1 MLICIAKSPAV
12 TRNDNCLDR
21 VDMLNKQRPRM
32 VDRNRKVAGT
42 IALAFFSYAVGTV
55 RGEGINLTQAEAATQ
70 EKFEKVN
77 RQFQVSYVVTQKF
90 VGEAE
95 RFAPA
100 HVGSN
105 GTMERLA
112 LKWSAV
118 HAWDRPS
125 KKYYHQLGAGASA
138 DVPFA
143 KPDGRRSLMSD
154 GELAYRLTGAG
165 DGIHATRDID
175 STLNDPTRVGSDDL
189 YRELLGMVSVRD
201 GFGVKLRD
209 PALEKYVSLLDILH
223 EGSYAATWVTR
234 RDERM
239 LRLADEGRDE
249 IFLDPARNFALV
261 ERAHYWKTFPG
272 EVRTSLIVESFEEVE
287 PKIWMPV
294 RVKLEYFSQ
303 PPSSA
308 PVVEAILVASKISL
322 TPDPMYF
329 RLPIENAPGI
339 IDEDRGIAVDMAD
352 LEGKSVRE
360 FLDSQPLA
368 EGSRGFFSAP
378 VLFVVLSSF
387 LLVAFLIFRR
397 RRVL

>member
-1 MLICIAKSPAV
+1 
-12 TRNDNCLDR
+12 
-21 VDMLNKQRPRM
+21 M
-32 VDRNRKVAGT
+32 VDRTRKVAGT

-55 RGEGINLTQAEAATQ
+55 RGEGIDLTQAEAATQ
-70 EKFEKVN
+70 KKFEKVN
-77 RQFQVSYVVTQKF
+77 HQFQVSYVVTQEF

-105 GTMERLA
+105 GTMESLA

-118 HAWDRPS
+118 HAWDWPS

-138 DVPFA
+138 VVPFA

-154 GELAYRLTGAG
+154 GELAYRLTGVG

-261 ERAHYWKTFPG
+261 ERAHYWKAFPG
-272 EVRTSLIVESFEEVE
+272 EVRTSFIVESFEEVE

-339 IDEDRGIAVDMAD
+339 IDEDRGIAVNMAD

-368 EGSRGFFSAP
+368 EGSRGFFNAP

-387 LLVAFLIFRR
+387 LLVVFLVFRR